1 MDITITISNVSKDPI
16 YKQIIDQ
23 IKGMIFS
30 GELNEGDGLPSIRN
44 LARDLQISVITTKR
58 AYEELDKEGFIT
70 SFTGKGSF
78 VSGQNKDL
86 LREKRMRLFE
96 EELKAVIKESKLLHL
111 SMEEVIDIMKFLE
124 EDVQ

>member
-1 MDITITISNVSKDPI
+1 MDISISNSSKDPI

-30 GELNEGDGLPSIRN
+30 GELKEGDTLPSIRN
-44 LARDLQISVITTKR
+44 LAKDLQISVITTKR
-58 AYEELDKEGFIT
+58 AYEELDREGFVA

-78 VSGQNKDL
+78 VSCQNKDL
-86 LREKRMRLFE
+86 LREKRMRLLE
-96 EELKAVIKESKLLHL
+96 DELKVVIKESKLLHL

-124 EDVQ
+124 EDIK